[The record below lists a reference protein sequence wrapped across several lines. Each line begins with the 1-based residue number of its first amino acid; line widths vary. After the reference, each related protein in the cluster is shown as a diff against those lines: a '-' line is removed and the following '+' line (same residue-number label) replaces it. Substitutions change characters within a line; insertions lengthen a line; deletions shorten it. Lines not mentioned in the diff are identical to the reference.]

1 MMKRCSAT
9 LVPQTTCARS
19 MIRRSSSAAA
29 TSREGHLPRSV
40 RRMLK
45 RRPSLLLATYEV
57 LGFRG
62 IKPGASLRLNPAQ
75 AQARELSP
83 DPGSKFMGTTANLTV
98 FALLRGQP
106 MLRRPYLGIGEAT
119 KRQAVAAW
127 NALPSKRR
135 HFVAIDG
142 QSRQRTE
149 QNHGVKQ
156 SSPPRRLGGRP
167 GMRSSRCPLVACLD
181 VMGSS
186 VPPAPMDLFGSSA
199 LCWASEFARFPKL
212 RGVRKLKSSKGRQAF
227 EETLGV
233 FEKHRKLII
242 DPLKDTQRR

>member
-106 MLRRPYLGIGEAT
+106 MLHRPYLGIGEAT

-142 QSRQRTE
+142 QKSPANRTKSRRKAKLT
-149 QNHGVKQ
+149 
-156 SSPPRRLGGRP
+156 SSATWRPPRYEEQSLPIGRLLGRN
-167 GMRSSRCPLVACLD
+167 GFKCSARADGFIWLVGFVL
-181 VMGSS
+181 GI
-186 VPPAPMDLFGSSA
+186 GI
-199 LCWASEFARFPKL
+199 R
-212 RGVRKLKSSKGRQAF
+212 AF
-227 EETLGV
+227 S
-233 FEKHRKLII
+233 
-242 DPLKDTQRR
+242 

>member
-1 MMKRCSAT
+1 M
-9 LVPQTTCARS
+9 
-19 MIRRSSSAAA
+19 
-29 TSREGHLPRSV
+29 
-40 RRMLK
+40 
-45 RRPSLLLATYEV
+45 
-57 LGFRG
+57 
-62 IKPGASLRLNPAQ
+62 
-75 AQARELSP
+75 SP

-106 MLRRPYLGIGEAT
+106 MLRRPYLGTGEAT

-156 SSPPRRLGGRP
+156 SSPPRQLGGRP
-167 GMRSSRCPLVACLD
+167 SMRSSRCPLVACLD

-212 RGVRKLKSSKGRQAF
+212 RGYANLNPQRDDARRSARPAADEIRTGDQPQNRQA
-227 EETLGV
+227 LGLTV
-233 FEKHRKLII
+233 PQSLQVAADEVIE
-242 DPLKDTQRR
+242 

>member
-1 MMKRCSAT
+1 
-9 LVPQTTCARS
+9 
-19 MIRRSSSAAA
+19 
-29 TSREGHLPRSV
+29 
-40 RRMLK
+40 
-45 RRPSLLLATYEV
+45 
-57 LGFRG
+57 
-62 IKPGASLRLNPAQ
+62 
-75 AQARELSP
+75 LSP

-106 MLRRPYLGIGEAT
+106 MLRRPYLGTGEAT
-119 KRQAVAAW
+119 KRQAVATW

-156 SSPPRRLGGRP
+156 SSPPRQLGGRP

-199 LCWASEFARFPKL
+199 FCWASEFARFPKL
-212 RGVRKLKSSKGRQAF
+212 RGVRKFKSSKGRR
-227 EETLGV
+227 LP
-233 FEKHRKLII
+233 IC
-242 DPLKDTQRR
+242 PSSSRRNSNW

>member
-1 MMKRCSAT
+1 
-9 LVPQTTCARS
+9 
-19 MIRRSSSAAA
+19 
-29 TSREGHLPRSV
+29 
-40 RRMLK
+40 
-45 RRPSLLLATYEV
+45 
-57 LGFRG
+57 
-62 IKPGASLRLNPAQ
+62 
-75 AQARELSP
+75 
-83 DPGSKFMGTTANLTV
+83 MGTTANLTV

-106 MLRRPYLGIGEAT
+106 MLRRPYLGTGEAT
-119 KRQAVAAW
+119 KRQAVATW

-156 SSPPRRLGGRP
+156 SSPPRQLGGRP

-199 LCWASEFARFPKL
+199 LCLASEFARFPKL
-212 RGVRKLKSSKGRQAF
+212 WGYANFF
-227 EETLGV
+227 EG
-233 FEKHRKLII
+233 HPRSR
-242 DPLKDTQRR
+242 PQRRSILAKSRNAFLAGPCFSAAAPEHLQLADQERGDKILAQEYVPR